1 MLWASGQLQFFLWH
15 LVVPCAS
22 SQMAAV
28 RQVVGPP
35 FLYHGQSMSHHM
47 RTTSAGCKSSLQVIN
62 RRVRLAVG
70 SKELWLDF
78 ADRFF
83 LNPWIPSCLFFFRVF
98 GRFFCVFWS
107 ILGPNFGSQ
116 KRPQKWTPKLGFN
129 RILNKAANL
138 RPILG
143 SKN

>member
-1 MLWASGQLQFFLWH
+1 MAVLQAISIAVGQWTSPVLLIA
-15 LVVPCAS
+15 PCGPMCI

-47 RTTSAGCKSSLQVIN
+47 RTTSAGCKSFLQVIN

-83 LNPWIPSCLFFFRVF
+83 LNPWIPSCLFFSRVF
-98 GRFFCVFWS
+98 GRFFAFFGQFWVP
-107 ILGPNFGSQ
+107 ILGPKKDTKNGPLNWVSI
-116 KRPQKWTPKLGFN
+116 GFLI
-129 RILNKAANL
+129 RQ
-138 RPILG
+138 PT
-143 SKN
+143 